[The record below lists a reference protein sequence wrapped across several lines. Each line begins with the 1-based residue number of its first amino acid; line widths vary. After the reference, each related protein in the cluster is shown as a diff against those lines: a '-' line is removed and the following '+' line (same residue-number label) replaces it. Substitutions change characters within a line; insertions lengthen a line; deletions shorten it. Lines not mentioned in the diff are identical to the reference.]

1 MVPEQA
7 TRVEKQE
14 SHHFGRGGAGNESH
28 VHEKKEGEGLLE
40 KAKHALH
47 LDKK

>member
-1 MVPEQA
+1 VKE
-7 TRVEKQE
+7 E

-28 VHEKKEGEGLLE
+28 VHEKQKGESIVD

-47 LDKK
+47 MDKKK